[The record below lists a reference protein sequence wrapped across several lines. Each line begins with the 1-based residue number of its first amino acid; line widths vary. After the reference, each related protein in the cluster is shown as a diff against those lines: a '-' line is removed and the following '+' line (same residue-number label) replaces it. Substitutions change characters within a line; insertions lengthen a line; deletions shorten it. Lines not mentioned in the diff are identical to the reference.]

1 MMKGWVE
8 GAGRDFFVNE
18 RFTIQRNLVLEDR
31 PLVFCLTIIYH
42 DLLGDEHN
50 LAKCALF
57 PNLPHCLKMLA
68 RCQQRL
74 GQGEGL
80 TSVSSPVMPVDSR
93 DQDIY
98 TQNHKEN

>member
-1 MMKGWVE
+1 MKDWVE

-18 RFTIQRNLVLEDR
+18 RFTIQRNLVVGDR
-31 PLVFCLTIIYH
+31 PLVFCLTMIYH
-42 DLLGDEHN
+42 DLLGNEHN

-57 PNLPHCLKMLA
+57 PNLTHCLKMLA
-68 RCQQRL
+68 RCQHRL

-80 TSVSSPVMPVDSR
+80 ASLSSSVMPVDFR